1 LSKLRSPVA
10 SSLPTV
16 LLVDESVDTLEM
28 YAVGL
33 HLAGYQ
39 AVLATDAEGGLN
51 ELHHALPKAVVTELH
66 LGAQRTAWDFLRD
79 IRRVPEAR
87 LVPVILLT
95 GRWQST
101 LADAAR
107 EAGFAAA
114 LMKPCSPT
122 KLNHVIDLL
131 SKAAAL
137 S

>member
-1 LSKLRSPVA
+1 LA
-10 SSLPTV
+10 SRLPTV

-33 HLAGYQ
+33 RLAGYQ
-39 AVLATDAEGGLN
+39 AVTATDAEGGLT

-66 LGAQRTAWDFLRD
+66 LGGQRTAWDFLRD
-79 IRRVPEAR
+79 IRGVPEAN

-95 GRWQST
+95 GRWEPT

-114 LMKPCSPT
+114 LMKPCSPA
-122 KLNHVIDLL
+122 KLNQVIDLL
-131 SKAAAL
+131 SKAAAF